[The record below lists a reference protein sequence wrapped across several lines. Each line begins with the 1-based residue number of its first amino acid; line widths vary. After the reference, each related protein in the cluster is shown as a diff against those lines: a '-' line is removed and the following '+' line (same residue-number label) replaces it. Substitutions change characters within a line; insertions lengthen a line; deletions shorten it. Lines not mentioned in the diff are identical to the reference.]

1 MDHKV
6 SFEQRPVLY
15 DVQIWVMVDIVLTSS
30 YVTHANTSSEEWTT
44 PSESRQAP
52 SGASAGG
59 LQYASRPVSRV
70 GPGSVYSLRVLVNY
84 YVVYGVVP
92 RLLWRNTRHATFTQ
106 SRSVQKVINAHAKNR
121 FPLLDYGTIYDMHIM
136 LEIKKI
142 VADC

>member
-15 DVQIWVMVDIVLTSS
+15 DVQIWVMADIVLTSS
-30 YVTHANTSSEEWTT
+30 YVTHTNTSSEEWTT

-59 LQYASRPVSRV
+59 LQCASRSVSRV

-106 SRSVQKVINAHAKNR
+106 SKGDQCTRKNR
-121 FPLLDYGTIYDMHIM
+121 FPLLDYGTSMICILWHAGN
-136 LEIKKI
+136 EKEKI